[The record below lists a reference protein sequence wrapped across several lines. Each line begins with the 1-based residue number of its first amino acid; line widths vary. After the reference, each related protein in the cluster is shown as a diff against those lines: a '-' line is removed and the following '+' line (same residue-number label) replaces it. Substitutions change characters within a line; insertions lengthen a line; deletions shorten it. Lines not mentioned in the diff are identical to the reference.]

1 MNVYY
6 CVLFSSRIRVRIRF
20 SVWMVSCY
28 AHVFVLVSI
37 VTVTLPIAEF
47 AWNCQHGCWQH
58 SDEFTRWRQL
68 LQWLTRINVL
78 QETPVRRCRCGA
90 VLLHVGHRSVKP
102 VQAKR
107 HSRRQLTNYTLLFT
121 QARTKQWRSQKF
133 WRGRGGRKRMYR
145 PRHHLSQMHTT
156 NHMPF
161 IREKA
166 ACWKNSEPIGG
177 GATAPTAPP
186 PLNPPLKL
194 YHISSARFVSEFVK

>member
-121 QARTKQWRSQKF
+121 QLNSGGARNF
-133 WRGRGGRKRMYR
+133 EGEGGGGRECIGPAIIYRKCTQRTICLLYGKRR
-145 PRHHLSQMHTT
+145 LVGKILSQ
-156 NHMPF
+156 
-161 IREKA
+161 
-166 ACWKNSEPIGG
+166 
-177 GATAPTAPP
+177 
-186 PLNPPLKL
+186 
-194 YHISSARFVSEFVK
+194 